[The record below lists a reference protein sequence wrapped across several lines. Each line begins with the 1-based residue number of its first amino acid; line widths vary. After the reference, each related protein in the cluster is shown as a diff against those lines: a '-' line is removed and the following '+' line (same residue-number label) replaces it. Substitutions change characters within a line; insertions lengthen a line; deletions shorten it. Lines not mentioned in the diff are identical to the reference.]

1 MLRISKVYK
10 CGKKLHTT
18 HKNTLEVKEK
28 KRRQISNQKQIY
40 WKKTTTKKNSS
51 LGFYLLPGSKPLY
64 VCIRCKSTMRHCQL
78 PTASEELRKQ
88 TVQNGKNERPH
99 RFWTLS
105 CEDISVYGRME
116 ILAQFF
122 FMQGI
127 SEFAL
132 IQKFGSCYDF

>member
-10 CGKKLHTT
+10 CGKKLHTA

-28 KRRQISNQKQIY
+28 KAPNFKLEIDILEENY
-40 WKKTTTKKNSS
+40 TTKKNSS

-116 ILAQFF
+116 IVA
-122 FMQGI
+122 
-127 SEFAL
+127 
-132 IQKFGSCYDF
+132 

>member
-28 KRRQISNQKQIY
+28 KGAKFQTRNRYIGRKLQL
-40 WKKTTTKKNSS
+40 KKNSS

-116 ILAQFF
+116 ILA
-122 FMQGI
+122 
-127 SEFAL
+127 
-132 IQKFGSCYDF
+132 

>member
-28 KRRQISNQKQIY
+28 KGAKFQTRNRYIGRKLQL
-40 WKKTTTKKNSS
+40 KKNSS

-64 VCIRCKSTMRHCQL
+64 VCKSTMRHCQL

-116 ILAQFF
+116 ILA
-122 FMQGI
+122 
-127 SEFAL
+127 
-132 IQKFGSCYDF
+132 